1 MSTAV
6 KEYQGPDLR
15 SRLRW
20 LPPLLKLTVYTAVI
34 GALTLLLTLIIVNAR
49 SGPATEYKALFTD
62 ASGVAANDNVKIAG
76 VAVGRVT
83 GVKVVHHGIA
93 QVTFDVDSD
102 VTVPSDVHATVRYE
116 NLVGDRFIE
125 LQRAS
130 DSSGRL
136 RPKATIPMSRT
147 APAVSLTVLFGG
159 FQPLFAALE
168 PAQVNKLADEILR
181 TLQGE
186 SGTVADLLEHTA
198 SLTSTLADRD
208 QVIGSMITNLNDVL
222 GVVSTRDEQLST
234 LVVQLQK
241 FVSGL
246 SANRQAVGSAISS
259 MSELTNSVGDLLID
273 ARPAI
278 KQDVVSLG
286 KLASTLL
293 AGSDVIDAQLKD
305 LPVYLNSVDR
315 TASYGSWFQFFLCDM
330 GGSFTVPGSGL
341 APTPHAISPYHSDAE
356 RCGS

>member
-1 MSTAV
+1 MSRAV
-6 KEYQGPDLR
+6 EEYRGPDLR

-20 LPPLLKLTVYTAVI
+20 LPPLLKLSVYTGVI

-49 SGPATEYKALFTD
+49 SGPSETYKALFAD

-83 GVKVVHHGIA
+83 GVKVVDHGTA
-93 QVTFDVDSD
+93 QVTFTVDSD
-102 VTVPSDVHATVRYE
+102 VAVPADVHATVRYE

-130 DSSGRL
+130 DDATRL
-136 RPKATIPMSRT
+136 RPNATIPESRT

-159 FQPLFAALE
+159 FQPLFSALE
-168 PAQVNKLADEILR
+168 PGQVNKLADEILR

-186 SGTVADLLEHTA
+186 SGTVGDLLEHTA

-222 GVVSTRDEQLST
+222 GVVSSRDEQLST

-241 FVSGL
+241 FVTGL
-246 SANRQAVGSAISS
+246 SENRQAVGSAISS
-259 MSELTNSVGDLLID
+259 MSDLTNSVGNLLVD
-273 ARPAI
+273 ARPPL
-278 KQDVVSLG
+278 KQDVASLG
-286 KLASTLL
+286 LL
-293 AGSDVIDAQLKD
+293 AANLLKGSDVIDQQLKA

-315 TASYGSWFQFFLCDM
+315 TASYGSWFQFFLCDL
-330 GGSFTVPGSGL
+330 GGTYTVPGSG
-341 APTPHAISPYHSDAE
+341 PTTISPYHSTAG
-356 RCGS
+356 RCG

>member
-1 MSTAV
+1 VSKAV
-6 KEYQGPDLR
+6 EEYRGPDLR
-15 SRLRW
+15 AKLRW
-20 LPPLLKLTVYTAVI
+20 LPPLLKLTVYTGVI
-34 GALTLLLTLIIVNAR
+34 ASLTLLLTLIIVNAR
-49 SGPATEYKALFTD
+49 SGPATGYKALFAD

-83 GVKVVHHGIA
+83 GVKVVNHGTA
-93 QVTFDVDSD
+93 QVSFTVDSD
-102 VTVPSDVHATVRYE
+102 VVVPADVHATVRYE

-130 DSSGRL
+130 DSTDRL
-136 RPKATIPMSRT
+136 RPNSTIPESRT

-168 PAQVNKLADEILR
+168 PAQVNQLADEILR

-186 SGTVADLLEHTA
+186 SGTVGDLLEHTA

-222 GVVSTRDEQLST
+222 GVVSSRDTQLST

-259 MSELTNSVGDLLID
+259 LSALTNSVGGLLVD
-273 ARPAI
+273 VRPPLKDDIA
-278 KQDVVSLG
+278 SLG
-286 KLASTLL
+286 KLATNLNAS
-293 AGSDVIDAQLKD
+293 SDVIDRQLKR
-305 LPVYLNSVDR
+305 LPSYLNSVDR

-330 GGSFTVPGSGL
+330 GGSYTVPGSDP
-341 APTPHAISPYHSDAE
+341 APTPTAISPYHSTAE

>member
-1 MSTAV
+1 MSAAV
-6 KEYQGPDLR
+6 DEYRGPDLR
-15 SRLRW
+15 AKLRW
-20 LPPLLKLTVYTAVI
+20 LPPLLKLSVYTGVI
-34 GALTLLLTLIIVNAR
+34 AALTLLLTLIIVNAR
-49 SGPATEYKALFTD
+49 SGPATGYRALFAD
-62 ASGVAANDNVKIAG
+62 ASGVSANDNVKIAG

-83 GVKVVHHGIA
+83 GVKVVNHGTA
-93 QVTFDVDSD
+93 QVSFNVDSD
-102 VTVPSDVHATVRYE
+102 VVVPADVHATVRYE

-130 DSSGRL
+130 DSSARL
-136 RPKATIPMSRT
+136 RPNSTIPQTRT

-186 SGTVADLLEHTA
+186 SGTVGDLLEHTA

-222 GVVSTRDEQLST
+222 GVVSSRDEQLST
-234 LVVQLQK
+234 LVVQLQR

-246 SANRQAVGSAISS
+246 SENRQAVGSAISS
-259 MSELTNSVGDLLID
+259 MSELTNSVGDLLVD
-273 ARPAI
+273 VRPPL
-278 KQDVVSLG
+278 KQDVASLG
-286 KLASTLL
+286 MLAANLL
-293 AGSDVIDAQLKD
+293 KGSDVIDAQLKA

-330 GGSFTVPGSGL
+330 GGTYTVPGSDG
-341 APTPHAISPYHSDAE
+341 PTTISPYHSTAE